1 MKNCFALTFLAG
13 LITATAASTGAADCE
28 DAGGDPADAEAIR
41 AQRLAFNQAIAEKN
55 ADLIENILDEDVIL
69 VTGTDSDLFGDRD
82 AQVAIWRDDF
92 AKDDRA
98 IYVRT
103 PGCLRVSGVAPVALE
118 TGTWHGET
126 VSDARVFAA
135 GSYAAKW
142 RKVERQWRLE
152 AEIFSTETCGGRFC
166 PAEPDKND

>member
-1 MKNCFALTFLAG
+1 MKQHLVRILLTG
-13 LITATAASTGAADCE
+13 LLVAAAIPSEAADCE

-41 AQRLAFNQAIAEKN
+41 AQRLAFNLAIAEKN

-82 AQVAIWRDDF
+82 DQVAIWRDDF
-92 AKDDRA
+92 ATEDRA

-103 PGCLRVSGVAPVALE
+103 TGCLRVSGVAPVALE
-118 TGTWHGET
+118 TGTWRGET

-142 RKVERQWRLE
+142 RKVKKQWRLE
-152 AEIFSTETCGGRFC
+152 AEIFSTESCGGRFC
-166 PAEPDKND
+166 PAEPERNE